1 MKRTVQGDS
10 SPIVIL
16 VVHFQQLIQRCG
28 SSLWELVF
36 LSSFFYLQGTH
47 CRIHGTRAVFFFR
60 KKTREIKW
68 DLELT
73 QRYCEAQMDLA
84 YVWCFGDKPN
94 KCLRHFTWPV
104 WQNPFGHGGG
114 GFCSESTTVSSTTWQ
129 CLAEELS
136 FQNSAGVEIGRWL
149 MHRPGVASARLDW
162 INGPLD
168 DTQEVHWC
176 TCQFK

>member
-1 MKRTVQGDS
+1 MW
-10 SPIVIL
+10 
-16 VVHFQQLIQRCG
+16 FF
-28 SSLWELVF
+28 SL
-36 LSSFFYLQGTH
+36 GT
-47 CRIHGTRAVFFFR
+47 GFSVFFFLSAVFTEDFIAEFMTPELVCFFFFL

-84 YVWCFGDKPN
+84 YVWCFGDKPS

-104 WQNPFGHGGG
+104 WQNLFGHGGG
-114 GFCSESTTVSSTTWQ
+114 GFCLESTTFSSTTWQ

-149 MHRPGVASARLDW
+149 MHRPGVASARLDG

-176 TCQFK
+176 TCQFKWEVRFWFCFS